1 MYYITPMYTMCR
13 TGSPAAEIYNAMQK
27 KGQEKRDFM
36 GHCSWLWINMINIF
50 NVAAVHVC
58 CVALA
63 LLYVQFH
70 YCIYIHI
77 QFQELLC

>member
-1 MYYITPMYTMCR
+1 
-13 TGSPAAEIYNAMQK
+13 
-27 KGQEKRDFM
+27 
-36 GHCSWLWINMINIF
+36 MINIF